1 MAYTGLIIDPGAGY
15 AQVADGTG
23 RVALDTRDEI
33 FHILTTLSGSVS
45 RLAYSSSVGLVRT
58 ADTDLG
64 AVDPNCTAILGV
76 ARVTWTG
83 SSSDSP
89 LLPSGFWY
97 SVGGTLNLRCTRQGA
112 GEASG
117 AHVGIYPSSIVLV
130 SFVLESNR
138 ARYQEEMALR
148 DSDPTYGSTRS
159 FPAMTIDYRLY
170 CGTFT

>member
-15 AQVADGTG
+15 AQVADGAG

-45 RLAYSSSVGLVRT
+45 RPAYSSAVGLVRT
-58 ADTDLG
+58 ADIDLG

-76 ARVTWTG
+76 ACVTWTG
-83 SSSDSP
+83 STSDAP

-97 SVGGTLNLRCTRQGA
+97 AVGGTLVLRCVGQG
-112 GEASG
+112 GGDASG
-117 AHVGIYPSSIVLV
+117 AHVGLYPSSIVLV